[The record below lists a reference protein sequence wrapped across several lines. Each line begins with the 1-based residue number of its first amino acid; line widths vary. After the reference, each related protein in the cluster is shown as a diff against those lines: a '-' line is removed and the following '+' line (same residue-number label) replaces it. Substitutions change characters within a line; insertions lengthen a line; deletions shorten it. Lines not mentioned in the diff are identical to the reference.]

1 MSLSASATPQLKHI
15 PLETEIFYDDST
27 QYTALEFI
35 FRKRGGGISTNPPF
49 CLLLPDNQTSVA
61 AFIPYRFL
69 QETQF
74 GILTVVPSFLN
85 FLEAELLYLAD
96 HLP

>member
-1 MSLSASATPQLKHI
+1 MGVLDNNAMGTLGSNI
-15 PLETEIFYDDST
+15 DVGEM
-27 QYTALEFI
+27 
-35 FRKRGGGISTNPPF
+35 
-49 CLLLPDNQTSVA
+49 LLPDNQTSVA